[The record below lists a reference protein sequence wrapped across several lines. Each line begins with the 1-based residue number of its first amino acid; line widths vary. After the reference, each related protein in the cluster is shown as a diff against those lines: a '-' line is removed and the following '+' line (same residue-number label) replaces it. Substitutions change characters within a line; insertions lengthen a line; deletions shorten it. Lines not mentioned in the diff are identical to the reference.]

1 MGRGK
6 VEEKPLVQKLVDRDE
21 DVYYTIIWSRLKKAE
36 KYGIISAVPSQAGIF
51 ELYSMDKKGKL
62 NLFYFG
68 KSWYGGLR
76 NELRARS
83 DPELEKDAKRREVL
97 DKFDCYFRYSLLESS
112 DDMSDI
118 LFFFAQTYFPGTRT
132 YKPSGRYRDIFV
144 KEIAPDKIV
153 TI

>member
-1 MGRGK
+1 
-6 VEEKPLVQKLVDRDE
+6 VEEKPVVKKMVDRKE
-21 DVYYTIIWSRLKKAE
+21 DVYFTIFWSRLKKGD
-36 KYGIISAVPSQAGIF
+36 KYGIIKAVPSQAGIF

-76 NELRARS
+76 NELRVRI
-83 DPELEKDAKRREVL
+83 DPELETDAKRRAVL
-97 DKFDCYFRYSLLESS
+97 DKFDCYFRYSLIESA

-118 LFFFAQTYFPGTRT
+118 LYFFAQTYFPGSPT
-132 YKPSGRYRDIFV
+132 YKPSGRYKEIFV
-144 KEIAPDKIV
+144 KEVAPDKIV